1 MVFRLDESVA
11 TVPAVLAAFGE
22 AEPDRLLVR
31 VGSGAHTYGGV
42 LASARELAT
51 GLAVAVGV
59 EPGSRVAVL
68 ARSSLE
74 CVELFFAL
82 ATLGAINVPLNIFL
96 KGEFLRYQLDDC
108 QAETLVVDRE
118 GYDTVLPLLATL
130 PALRRIV
137 VVGSE
142 APIVDLKPSATA
154 NIAVFG
160 YDDVK
165 QSGATAPRSWPVPA
179 ATDLAAIMYTSGTTG
194 MPKGCVLDQ
203 GYFVHIGHANRE
215 FFGVETA
222 DHCFTM
228 LPLYHMGAYCT
239 AVLPALVCG
248 ASSEVV
254 PEFSAS
260 GFMPAAKA
268 AAATVLFGVGPAA
281 QAVLTTPVIAG
292 ERDHSLRQA
301 SFAPLS
307 PEQQVAFEQ
316 RFGVPVLCEGYG
328 QTECVPISCS
338 SKGGPRKRGSVG
350 LPVPWLEVEIVD
362 GADLPVADGEVGE
375 ITVRPR
381 LPHTMFRGYWGKPDE
396 TLEAFRNLRHHT
408 GDLGRIDDD
417 GLLHIVDRK
426 SDSLRRRGENVSS
439 IEVEAAL
446 AGLPGLREVAIHAVP
461 SPVGEDDIKA
471 CLVLD
476 REPPEISVLFDYF
489 KTNLPYFAIPRYVEY
504 LDHLPRNAVGKVQK
518 HQLRVRGVTAETLD
532 LEALGYGVVR
542 AERRGV

>member
-1 MVFRLDESVA
+1 MAFRLDESVA
-11 TVPAVLAAFGE
+11 TVSAALAAAGE

-31 VGSGAHTYGGV
+31 VGRGAHTYGGM
-42 LASARELAT
+42 LAAAHELAA

-74 CVELFFAL
+74 SVELFFAL
-82 ATLGAINVPLNIFL
+82 ASLGAINVPLNIFL

-118 GYDTVLPLLATL
+118 GYDTVLPLLGTL
-130 PALRRIV
+130 PSLRHVV

-142 APIVDLKPSATA
+142 APIVDLKPSPTA
-154 NIAVFG
+154 AITVFG
-160 YDDVK
+160 YDEVK
-165 QSGATAPRSWPVPA
+165 KSGATTTRWRPVPA
-179 ATDLAAIMYTSGTTG
+179 ATDVAAIMYTSGTTG

-203 GYFVHIGHANRE
+203 GYFVHIGHAHRE

-248 ASSEVV
+248 ASIEVV

-260 GFMPAAKA
+260 AFMPTAKA
-268 AAATVLFGVGPAA
+268 AGATVLFGVGPAA
-281 QAVLTTPVIAG
+281 QAILATPVIAG

-316 RFGVPVLCEGYG
+316 RFGVSVLCEGYG

-350 LPVPWLEVEIVD
+350 RPVPWLEVAIVD
-362 GADLPVADGEVGE
+362 GDDRPVAVGEVGE

-381 LPHTMFRGYWGKPDE
+381 VPHTMFREYWGKPDD
-396 TLEAFRNLRHHT
+396 TLETFRNLRHHT
-408 GDLGRIDDD
+408 GDLGRLDDD

-439 IEVEAAL
+439 LEVEAAL

-461 SPVGEDDIKA
+461 SPLGEDDIKV
-471 CLVLD
+471 CLVLN
-476 REPPEISVLFDYF
+476 REPPEISVLFDFF
-489 KTNLPYFAIPRYVEY
+489 KTNLPYYAIPRYVEY
-504 LDHLPRNAVGKVQK
+504 LDSLPRSATGKVQK
-518 HQLRVRGVTAETLD
+518 HQLRGRGVSAGTLD
-532 LEALGYGVVR
+532 LEALGYGVSR